1 VAFSIGPS
9 WGGEVRIGNDE
20 IGLPFWSSGKMAF
33 LAAYKRI
40 KFGFELPFH
49 PGRNTS
55 ELVPPFTLRGRKLN
69 GTRGIL
75 GEFDFGSVGGL
86 LSITRLTSHDT
97 HALTDPSGFYYITGM
112 LQLYYSFG
120 ISLNPT
126 DLVRL
131 KLGLGVHRINKAR
144 LEFTPAETIIPRP
157 HTDFVSP
164 YLKFEYLNKGI
175 NDRFV
180 ASVQFYDLVLLLG
193 GSVEIVPGVVS
204 LEAKYA
210 WQVAPNLREWQN
222 PGFFIVSPR
231 VQFAF

>member
-1 VAFSIGPS
+1 
-9 WGGEVRIGNDE
+9 
-20 IGLPFWSSGKMAF
+20 
-33 LAAYKRI
+33 
-40 KFGFELPFH
+40 
-49 PGRNTS
+49 
-55 ELVPPFTLRGRKLN
+55 
-69 GTRGIL
+69 
-75 GEFDFGSVGGL
+75 
-86 LSITRLTSHDT
+86 
-97 HALTDPSGFYYITGM
+97 
-112 LQLYYSFG
+112 
-120 ISLNPT
+120 
-126 DLVRL
+126 
-131 KLGLGVHRINKAR
+131 VHRINKAR